1 MATEAKPKNRQGFST
16 NVIPKKGSTS
26 TSISAADSS
35 NRGFTI
41 AILVLVVVGLGGI
54 AFLASNRESDI
65 SDAPQTAEVTIEGP
79 AIIEFPREQQIAVSN
94 SSTDAAV
101 GQKAPTLIGTDFEDN
116 EIRIEP
122 DGTPKAIYFLAHHCP
137 FCQEEVPVLQ
147 RLIDNGQ
154 KPDNIEVI
162 AVSTSVLDAPNRN
175 YPPET
180 WLKREGWTSP
190 IIRDDDLSRA
200 FNAYGGISFPYT
212 VYLDGDNT
220 IIARSAGQLSDDV
233 TLTLWQNL
241 ATGDLIDSITGDG
254 DNQSDADAE
263 PVDTPDP
270 ADEGTSEE
278 PSE

>member
-16 NVIPKKGSTS
+16 DVNPKKGSSPTI
-26 TSISAADSS
+26 TAGDGS

-41 AILVLVVVGLGGI
+41 AVLALVVIGLGGI

-65 SDAPQTAEVTIEGP
+65 SNAPQTADVTIEGP
-79 AIIEFPREQQIAVSN
+79 AIIEFPRDQQIAVTNASN
-94 SSTDAAV
+94 DAAV
-101 GQKAPTLIGTDFEDN
+101 GQKAPTLIGTDFADN

-122 DGTPKAIYFLAHHCP
+122 DGTPKAVYFFAHHCP
-137 FCQEEVPVLQ
+137 FCQDEVPVLQ
-147 RLIDNGQ
+147 RLIDTGQ
-154 KPDNIEVI
+154 KPDNVEVI
-162 AVSTSVLDAPNRN
+162 AVSTSVVDAPNRN

-180 WLKREGWTSP
+180 WLNREGWTSP
-190 IIRDDDLSRA
+190 VIRDDGLSRA

-212 VYLDGDNT
+212 VYLDGENN
-220 IIARSAGQLSDDV
+220 IIARSAGQLREEV

-241 ATGDLIDSITGDG
+241 ATGALIDSVTADD

-270 ADEGTSEE
+270 ADDGAPEE
-278 PSE
+278 PTE